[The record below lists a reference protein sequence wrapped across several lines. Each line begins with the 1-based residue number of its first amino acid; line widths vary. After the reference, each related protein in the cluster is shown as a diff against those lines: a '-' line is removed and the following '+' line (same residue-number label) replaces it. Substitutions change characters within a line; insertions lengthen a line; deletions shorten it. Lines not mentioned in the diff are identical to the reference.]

1 MRNLKLIIENYLF
14 EEEESPPIEDESE
27 EPGAEDLPQEDDSQ
41 EPVEDSD
48 QEETGENKDEEHSK
62 NIAADI
68 AMTVSKEGTSAAVD
82 ELKISLKNRNPD
94 FEVDI
99 STIPELVTMIGKKKV
114 KKVDLDNLKEL
125 PLHRTTRSQEIM
137 KNNRKKGDLP
147 GGFD

>member
-14 EEEESPPIEDESE
+14 EEEESPPIEDESAAPE
-27 EPGAEDLPQEDDSQ
+27 EEESAAPEEEESAEGDDQ
-41 EPVEDSD
+41 K
-48 QEETGENKDEEHSK
+48 NKDEEHAK
-62 NIAADI
+62 NITADI

-99 STIPELVTMIGKKKV
+99 STIPELVTMFGKKKV
-114 KKVDLDNLKEL
+114 KKVDLDNLEEL
-125 PLHRTTRSQEIM
+125 PSHRTSRSKETLE
-137 KNNRKKGDLP
+137 KRGDLP